1 MAIVAGDIAT
11 YLSGGAAN
19 ADPDAALG
27 GAKSSTAWTGGT
39 LHDLFDVISGAEN
52 AASEAEYRCIYVQNN
67 HATLTALGMV
77 VYISAETAG
86 GAALAIALAGEGAS
100 AQAETV
106 ANENTAPS
114 GETFSSPTTSGT
126 GLSIGDLAPGAY
138 YGIWLRRTAANTSA
152 LDNDGATLT
161 FAFDTGA

>member
-11 YLSGGAAN
+11 YLSGGASN
-19 ADPDAALG
+19 SDPDASLG

-39 LHDLFDVISGAEN
+39 LHDLFDVVTGAEN
-52 AASEAEYRCIYVQNN
+52 AASEAEYRLVYVQNN
-67 HATLTALGMV
+67 HATLTALGMTV
-77 VYISAETAG
+77 HISAETAG

-100 AQAETV
+100 AQAETI

-126 GLSIGDLAPGAY
+126 GLSIGDLAPAAY
-138 YGIWLRRTAANTSA
+138 YGLWIRRTAANTGA
-152 LDNDGATLT
+152 VADDGATLT
-161 FAFDTGA
+161 FTFDTEA